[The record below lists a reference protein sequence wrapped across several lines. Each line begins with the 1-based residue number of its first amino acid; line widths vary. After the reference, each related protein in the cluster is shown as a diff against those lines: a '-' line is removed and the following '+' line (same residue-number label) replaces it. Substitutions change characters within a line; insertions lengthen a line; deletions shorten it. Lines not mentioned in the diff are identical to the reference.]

1 MSETPSPTGI
11 PFSLRRGDVAAEITQ
26 VGASL
31 RHLAVGGVNIVPP
44 YPADEPTPMASGV
57 VLVPWPN
64 RIRDGVWQDGD
75 VTRALAI
82 TEPKLRNASHG
93 LLRFTSYDVVEQS
106 ESSLTLRGTIVPQT
120 GYPYLVETTVTYAL
134 TDAGIEVTHTL
145 TNHSATPAPVALGTH
160 PYVTIGGVDPR
171 ELVLHIPAETY
182 FETDDRMLPIGEQ
195 PVSGG
200 TDLRAGR
207 RLGDVE
213 LDTGFATLRRDA
225 DGLARTTLTA
235 PDGRTVTVWQGEGFD
250 YVQAFTTDRYPGQ
263 PLVVAVEP
271 MTAPAEAFNSGRGL
285 RRLAPGETWELHWG
299 IRLD

>member
-93 LLRFTSYDVVEQS
+93 LLRFTAYDVVEQS

-145 TNHSATPAPVALGTH
+145 TNHSATTAPVALGTH

>member
-31 RHLAVGGVNIVPP
+31 RHLAVGGVDIVPP

-93 LLRFTSYDVVEQS
+93 LLRFTAYDVVEQS

-285 RRLAPGETWELHWG
+285 RHLAPGELWELHWG